1 MNDSNAKN
9 QSFKDRLL
17 NEMRRDPKKASIL
30 GVLALVLL
38 IIGGRE
44 VAKVV
49 GLPKTGSAATAGV
62 SGQPGGTSLRKPV
75 AISRADGGMQDGMGR
90 PDTPVEDMPSLPVDR
105 DIFTPKEVYF
115 PIERTEKPNQAVSAT
130 VVDPNV
136 RKEAVR
142 REVQAQAQSLSLQS
156 TVVGSVSTAIVN
168 GRVLHVGD
176 WINDFQVVEITSRY
190 CQLEKSGIRV
200 MLEMAN

>member
-1 MNDSNAKN
+1 MNNSKAKI
-9 QSFKDRLL
+9 QGFKDRLL
-17 NEMRRDPKKASIL
+17 TEMRRDPKKASIL

-44 VAKVV
+44 VAKRV
-49 GLPKTGSAATAGV
+49 GLPKTGSAATAQIKGQSGGPSLQESGVTTETAGNVQDGV
-62 SGQPGGTSLRKPV
+62 SGLH
-75 AISRADGGMQDGMGR
+75 
-90 PDTPVEDMPSLPVDR
+90 TPNEDMPELPVDR
-105 DIFTPKEVYF
+105 DIFTPKETYF
-115 PIERTEKPNQAVSAT
+115 PIERAKKPVQTVSAT
-130 VVDPNV
+130 VVDPNA
-136 RKEAVR
+136 RKEAVK
-142 REVQAQAQSLSLQS
+142 REIQAQAQSLSLQS

-176 WINDFQVVEITSRY
+176 WINDFQVVKITSRY

>member
-1 MNDSNAKN
+1 MNDSKTKT
-9 QSFKDRLL
+9 QGFKDRLL

-30 GVLALVLL
+30 GALALVLL

-44 VAKVV
+44 VSKVV
-49 GLPKTGSAATAGV
+49 GLPKTGSAATADV

-75 AISRADGGMQDGMGR
+75 VTPGDGGGLSDESDR
-90 PDTPVEDMPSLPVDR
+90 PDRLAEDMPALPVDR

-115 PIERTEKPNQAVSAT
+115 PIEHTKKPTQAVSAT
-130 VVDPNV
+130 VVDPNA

-156 TVVGSVSTAIVN
+156 TVVGSVSTAIVT

-176 WINDFQVVEITSRY
+176 WINDNTW
-190 CQLEKSGIRV
+190 
-200 MLEMAN
+200 